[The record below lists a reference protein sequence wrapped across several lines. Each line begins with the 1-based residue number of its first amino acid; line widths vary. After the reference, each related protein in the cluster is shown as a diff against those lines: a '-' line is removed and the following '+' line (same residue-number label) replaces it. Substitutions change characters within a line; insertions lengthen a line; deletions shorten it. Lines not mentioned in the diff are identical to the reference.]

1 MIYDGIVVS
10 RHQPPPERVRAL
22 GGDVGI
28 DRKPAQVRVRFGDR
42 KETRTVT
49 FDEPDGKHLAVG
61 TDVAV
66 SGPADLARGGSC
78 SLVERLQDE

>member
-1 MIYDGIVVS
+1 MIYTGIVVN
-10 RHQPPPERVRAL
+10 RHQPPPERIRAL

-28 DRKPAQVRVRFGDR
+28 ERKPAQVRVRFGNR
-42 KETRTVT
+42 EEARSVT

-61 TDVAV
+61 TRVSV